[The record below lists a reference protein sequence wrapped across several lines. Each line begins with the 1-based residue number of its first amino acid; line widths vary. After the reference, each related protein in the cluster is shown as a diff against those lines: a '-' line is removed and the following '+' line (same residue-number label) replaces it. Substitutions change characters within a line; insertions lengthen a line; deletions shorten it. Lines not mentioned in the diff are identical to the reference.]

1 MSDRSG
7 GALPQSIVE
16 YIDGLGLVPGDKIP
30 SEAEFCRY
38 LGVSR
43 PKIRE
48 ALRSL
53 ETLGIVAGRQGS
65 RRTVQRADFGT
76 LSASLRGPSALDHDY
91 LIDFLAI
98 RQTLE
103 FNTITTALP
112 HISAAVFAELDDV
125 VTAMENHALA
135 GNAFLEEDRRFHNL
149 LYKGTGNRVMQEL
162 LDLFWK
168 MFASLDRHAMTHSE
182 RLEETASHHRR
193 ILDALR
199 AGDSRRAQYHLD
211 THFYD
216 IAWALDH
223 RDGRVGVSSPHPP
236 DET

>member
-1 MSDRSG
+1 M
-7 GALPQSIVE
+7 
-16 YIDGLGLVPGDKIP
+16 PGDKIP
-30 SEAEFCRY
+30 SEAEFCRH

-53 ETLGIVAGRQGS
+53 ETLGIVAGRQGC
-65 RRTVQRADFGT
+65 RRTMLAADFGT
-76 LSASLRGPSALDHDY
+76 LPGSLRGPSALDHDY
-91 LIDFLAI
+91 LLDFLAI

-103 FNTITTALP
+103 FNTLPTALP
-112 HISAAVFAELDDV
+112 HISADAFRELEDIV
-125 VTAMENHALA
+125 ATMENRALF
-135 GNAFLEEDRRFHNL
+135 GNTFLEEDRRFHKL

-168 MFASLDRHAMTHSE
+168 MFATIDRHAMTHSE
-182 RLEETASHHRR
+182 RLEETAGHHRR
-193 ILDALR
+193 ILEALR

-216 IAWALDH
+216 IAWALEH
-223 RDGRVGVSSPHPP
+223 RDDRAEFSSRHHS
-236 DET
+236 DRK